1 MAWKELILIFAQF
14 DLPEGLTSSGQ
25 MLSEKT
31 DEKLKDR
38 LRTALSRA
46 RAETDALF
54 QIVKARG
61 VYERPIAERHRII
74 FYLGHLEAF
83 DWNMIAQQAFGMRS
97 FHPSFDKLFAFGIDP
112 VDGRLPHDAA
122 ADWPSIDEILEYNS
136 RVRKSVDHL
145 LDTAVFSSVHPM
157 LDRGLIFHV
166 AIEHR
171 FMHAETLAYMFNF
184 LPYDLKV
191 PLPVAVPDST
201 PSVRNR
207 RVEIPQGLATLGLR
221 RSPESPFGWDNEF
234 EEQVVDVPA
243 FSIDAY
249 NVTNREF
256 LRFIDEGGYQQRS
269 LWTQPGWE
277 WISTNSITH
286 PKFWVPHGDRFSFR
300 GMFSE
305 VPLPLEWPVYV
316 SHTEASAYARWVGKA
331 LPTEAQYHRAAFGTP
346 GVERWYPWGNEGPR
360 PEHGNFDFRQW
371 TPLPVGSFPRG
382 DSAFGISDLMGNG
395 WEWTSTVFHPF
406 PGFERFPFYP
416 GYSADF
422 FDGNHFVLKG
432 ASFRTSS
439 MLLRRSFRNW
449 FQPYYPNVYGKF
461 RCVEN

>member
-1 MAWKELILIFAQF
+1 
-14 DLPEGLTSSGQ
+14 

-46 RAETDALF
+46 RLETDALF
-54 QIVKARG
+54 QIVKAG
-61 VYERPIAERHRII
+61 GMYERPIAERHRII

-83 DWNMIAQQAFGMRS
+83 DWNMIAQHAFGMRS

-112 VDGRLPHDAA
+112 VDGRLPHDSAS
-122 ADWPSIDEILEYNS
+122 DWPSIAEILEYNS

-145 LDTAVFSSVHPM
+145 LDTVVFSSVNPM

-166 AIEHR
+166 AVEHR

-184 LPYDLKV
+184 LHYDLKV
-191 PLPVAVPDST
+191 PAPMAVPGQA

-207 RVEIPQGLATLGLR
+207 QVEIPRGLATLGLR
-221 RSPESPFGWDNEF
+221 RSPDSPFGWDNEF
-234 EEQVVDVPA
+234 EEQIVDVPT

-286 PKFWVPHGDRFSFR
+286 PKFWLRRGDR
-300 GMFSE
+300 
-305 VPLPLEWPVYV
+305 
-316 SHTEASAYARWVGKA
+316 
-331 LPTEAQYHRAAFGTP
+331 
-346 GVERWYPWGNEGPR
+346 
-360 PEHGNFDFRQW
+360 
-371 TPLPVGSFPRG
+371 
-382 DSAFGISDLMGNG
+382 
-395 WEWTSTVFHPF
+395 
-406 PGFERFPFYP
+406 
-416 GYSADF
+416 
-422 FDGNHFVLKG
+422 
-432 ASFRTSS
+432 
-439 MLLRRSFRNW
+439 
-449 FQPYYPNVYGKF
+449 
-461 RCVEN
+461 